1 MACSSIETNDLHP
14 LRFCSHF
21 SPPPPPI
28 KCKTISE
35 FDTHV
40 TVPTFGY
47 SSLEEYYSAGSNW
60 DKVHRIWRPLL
71 CITAADDPFVPKE
84 CEL

>member
-1 MACSSIETNDLHP
+1 MIYTVFFTLAPAFPSQS
-14 LRFCSHF
+14 
-21 SPPPPPI
+21 
-28 KCKTISE
+28 KTVSE

-40 TVPTFGY
+40 TVPIFGY
-47 SSLEEYYSAGSNW
+47 SSLQEYYSACSNW
-60 DKVHRIWRPLL
+60 DKIHRIRRPLL